1 MKAPGVPGPLAM
13 QVRRL
18 AENNAWSNLRLHA
31 ACARLD
37 DDEFAAARTGFFPSL
52 QKTLNHILL
61 VDLYYLAFL
70 LRRPGPDLSD
80 EVPHSR
86 LADLTA
92 AQMAADR
99 EIVALCAGLDDAGL
113 QVRVTVARDDSSD
126 AERVGDL
133 LMHLFLHQVHH
144 RGQAHAML
152 SGSAVPP
159 PQLDEFLLDY
169 DLARRRSD
177 QPALDR
183 WLGRH
188 PADAEITGGR

>member
-1 MKAPGVPGPLAM
+1 MKAPAAPGPLAM

-18 AENNAWSNLRLHA
+18 AENNAWSNLRLHG

-37 DDEFAAARTGFFPSL
+37 ADAFTAARSGFFPSL

-61 VDLYYLAFL
+61 VDLYYLGFL

-80 EVPHSR
+80 QVPHPR
-86 LADLTA
+86 LADLSA
-92 AQMAADR
+92 AQMGADR
-99 EIVALCAGLDDAGL
+99 EGVAFCAGLDDAGL
-113 QVRVTVARDDSSD
+113 QARVTVARDDSSD

-152 SGSAVPP
+152 SGTTVAP

-169 DLARRRSD
+169 DAVRREPD
-177 QPALDR
+177 LPALAR
-183 WLGRH
+183 WLGRA
-188 PADAEITGGR
+188 PAGLR